1 MKTIKLICCL
11 FVFSI
16 AFETFAQETPVEKLS
31 EVVIVATNYKYLN
44 EVDNKE
50 SAINVRMLQHKLASF
65 DLKNSDFYDDDYDE
79 YIVSFYIPEGK
90 ILAAYDKNG
99 KILRTVERYKN
110 IKTIPTVIKSIAA
123 TYPGWT
129 ISKNIY
135 KVTYHD
141 DNGSKKMYKFKLEK
155 NGNTIRVKTDEYG
168 NFL

>member
-1 MKTIKLICCL
+1 M
-11 FVFSI
+11 FVFGI
-16 AFETFAQETPVEKLS
+16 AFEAFAQETPVEKLS

-44 EVDNKE
+44 EVDNTE

-79 YIVSFYIPEGK
+79 YIVSFYIPEGH
-90 ILAAYDKNG
+90 ILAAYDKDG
-99 KILRTVERYKN
+99 KIIRTAERYKN
-110 IKTIPTVIKSIAA
+110 IKTIPNVMKSIAA

-135 KVTYHD
+135 KVTYHT
-141 DNGSKKMYKFKLEK
+141 DNGSKMIYKFKLEK
-155 NGNTIRVKTDEYG
+155 NGNTIRVKTDEIG